1 MGLEHR
7 SSVLAID
14 LEQLLEPSVRA
25 MGCELLGI
33 EYRPHVHGGLL
44 RLYID
49 KPGGVLIDDCERVSH
64 QVSGVLDVE
73 DVVAGKYTLEV
84 SSPGLD
90 RPLFKPEQYPPYVGE
105 IVRITTAV
113 AVDGRRK
120 FRGELKRVLD
130 TQVVV
135 EVDGAEFE
143 IPFAAISKTRLVP
156 DFDAGNKTGGR
167 GK

>member
-1 MGLEHR
+1 M
-7 SSVLAID
+7 SID

-49 KPGGVLIDDCERVSH
+49 KPGGVLVDDCERVSH
-64 QVSGVLDVE
+64 QVSGLLDVE
-73 DVVAGKYTLEV
+73 DVIPGQYTLEV

-90 RPLFKPEQYPPYVGE
+90 RPLFKLDQYPGH
-105 IVRITTAV
+105 IGAQVRITTAMPI
-113 AVDGRRK
+113 DGRRK
-120 FRGELKRVLD
+120 FRGELKRVID
-130 TQVVV
+130 SQIVV
-135 EVDGAEFE
+135 EVDGVEVE
-143 IPFAAISKTRLVP
+143 ISFAAISKARLVP
-156 DFDAGNKTGGR
+156 EFETGRKTGGR